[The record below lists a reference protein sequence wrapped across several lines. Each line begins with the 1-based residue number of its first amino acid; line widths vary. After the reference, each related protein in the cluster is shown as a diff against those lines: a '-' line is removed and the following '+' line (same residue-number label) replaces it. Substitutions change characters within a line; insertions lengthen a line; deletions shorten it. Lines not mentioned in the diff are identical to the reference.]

1 MGSEQRSYKPELSLW
16 HRRHSTKC
24 STKHMDTGHISQK
37 SKAGRKWYLC
47 QRPRSSLYN
56 KFCVAELT
64 VTCVGGGQPFFQ
76 AALVHGAQC
85 SCAVT
90 RGKQSLPISTF
101 VTDSTDGTVTTEAD
115 RQTEGNHGQTGSP
128 GNSSL
133 PPPPL
138 PEPQK
143 QVTLWCLLSP
153 SSQCS
158 HLCDATPFSG
168 IHSCTGLGVGSRVRK
183 EHL

>member
-1 MGSEQRSYKPELSLW
+1 MSVWVPRGGG
-16 HRRHSTKC
+16 HSAEHT
-24 STKHMDTGHISQK
+24 DTGHISQK
-37 SKAGRKWYLC
+37 SKAGRKRYLC

-101 VTDSTDGTVTTEAD
+101 MTDSTDGTVTTEAD
-115 RQTEGNHGQTGSP
+115 RQTEGNHSQTGRLGNFSP
-128 GNSSL
+128 ST
-133 PPPPL
+133 PPPATRFNYRL
-138 PEPQK
+138 ISLNRAQD
-143 QVTLWCLLSP
+143 LLSWKLRAP
-153 SSQCS
+153 QVPYEASAVPPQ
-158 HLCDATPFSG
+158 LLP
-168 IHSCTGLGVGSRVRK
+168 
-183 EHL
+183 